1 MNEDLTIPFS
11 SDLQITSKLNPAM
24 LVINTEKS
32 FGVKKIYAKKQ
43 TRGLVKDYSILNIEV
58 CGTEKLSAPANFKLF
73 YNFS

>member
-1 MNEDLTIPFS
+1 
-11 SDLQITSKLNPAM
+11 M
-24 LVINTEKS
+24 LVINTERS
-32 FGVKKIYAKKQ
+32 FGVRKIYAKKQ